1 MQSVEL
7 CFGHVSQIVLG
18 SRLSVVSCDASTWR
32 KRNCNACQRS
42 FLGPQRANALG
53 SDWSD
58 QSLPYGGGP
67 VTSLC
72 VSTCCTQGPLRERER
87 EREREGDR
95 ERERERVREG
105 ERERQ
110 RERERERERWRGFLE
125 EGRGRLWNVHL
136 SVASSW
142 AQSAGDTGRLLE
154 ALCSRGN
161 HASECREG

>member
-67 VTSLC
+67 VTSL
-72 VSTCCTQGPLRERER
+72 VGAQKPNVTPLSPQC
-87 EREREGDR
+87 DPL
-95 ERERERVREG
+95 VP
-105 ERERQ
+105 
-110 RERERERERWRGFLE
+110 L
-125 EGRGRLWNVHL
+125 NVTPIGGL
-136 SVASSW
+136 
-142 AQSAGDTGRLLE
+142 
-154 ALCSRGN
+154 
-161 HASECREG
+161 